1 MVDLPACPQC
11 GQENTYA
18 DAALWICPD
27 CGHEWNG
34 EAAAEAGSVVRD
46 SNGNRLAAGDTV
58 VVIKDLK
65 VKGSSIT
72 LKQGSK
78 VKCIRLVSG
87 GDHEVDCKLDAGQFM
102 LKACFLKKVL
112 TTAAPAALH
121 LHAAGRAAQA
131 CRSMSAG

>member
-58 VVIKDLK
+58 DLTLTFEQAGTVTVPATVTDDIDDVV
-65 VKGSSIT
+65 
-72 LKQGSK
+72 
-78 VKCIRLVSG
+78 
-87 GDHEVDCKLDAGQFM
+87 
-102 LKACFLKKVL
+102 
-112 TTAAPAALH
+112 
-121 LHAAGRAAQA
+121 GR
-131 CRSMSAG
+131 G